1 MTIKDLQETAA
12 LAHLNLRDEELSA
25 AFPSF
30 EQMLGFFAAMQQAD
44 EDTEAFTASIKGLS
58 REAAVVDSGFFRK
71 DLPAG
76 RSDAPLGGPDALNKT
91 LIANAGERDGRFIL
105 VPNVL

>member
-12 LAHLNLRDEELSA
+12 LAHLNLTDEEISA

-44 EDTEAFTASIKGLS
+44 EDSAAFSASIPGLS
-58 REAAVVDSGFFRK
+58 RDARIVESDFFRT
-71 DLPAG
+71 DTAG
-76 RSDAPLGGPDALNKT
+76 PPLAPDMSET
-91 LIANAGERDGRFIL
+91 LIGNAGERDGRFMII
-105 VPNVL
+105 PNVL